1 MILNPCSRTGG
12 DFVDET
18 RRAWDEVG
26 EGFAKLGRIISE
38 RHRQLGE
45 ESASGTSTP
54 ADASVADAIRR
65 ATDELDRAF
74 TSLGD
79 TLRDD
84 EARKQ
89 VRDTGDKLSEA
100 LKVTLSAVSEEVR
113 RTLGGQPPGKSDSE
127 RPDPPADIDS
137 SR

>member
-1 MILNPCSRTGG
+1 M
-12 DFVDET
+12 DET
-18 RRAWDEVG
+18 RRAWNEVG

-45 ESASGTSTP
+45 EDASGPRNPDERSL
-54 ADASVADAIRR
+54 ADAIRR

-89 VRDTGDKLSEA
+89 VRDTGDKVSEA
-100 LKVTLSAVSEEVR
+100 LKVTLSAASDEVR
-113 RTLGGQPPGKSDSE
+113 RTLGSQPSGKNDSE
-127 RPDPPADIDS
+127 HSDHPDTESA
-137 SR
+137 

>member
-1 MILNPCSRTGG
+1 M
-12 DFVDET
+12 
-18 RRAWDEVG
+18 G

-45 ESASGTSTP
+45 DATSAGSTGDESSL
-54 ADASVADAIRR
+54 ADALRR

-79 TLRDD
+79 TFRDD

-100 LKVTLSAVSEEVR
+100 LKVTLSAVSDEVR

-127 RPDPPADIDS
+127 PPDPPADTDRS
-137 SR
+137 A